1 MTPGHQD
8 PVTALSRTLLR
19 ASHADRE
26 RVVDLLKA
34 AFVQGRLTR
43 VELDD
48 RLARTFG
55 SRTYAELNALTADIP
70 ATAVRPRPPARST
83 ARRISDLGLAML
95 LMLGVLLG
103 QAFGGSGDPGQRLLF
118 VVGVLIPVM
127 SLLFAGLIGLHSWLE
142 RHAAPRRQSGRPRR

>member
-43 VELDD
+43 IELDE

-55 SRTYAELNALTADIP
+55 SRTYAELAALTADIP
-70 ATAVRPRPPARST
+70 ATAARPQAPARST
-83 ARRISDLGLAML
+83 ARRVSDMGLAML

-103 QAFGGSGDPGQRLLF
+103 QAFAGPGDPGQRLMF
-118 VVGVLIPVM
+118 VVGVLIPIM
-127 SLLFAGLIGLHSWLE
+127 SLLFAGLLGLHTWLE
-142 RHAAPRRQSGRPRR
+142 RHAAAPRRRRR